1 LPLENR
7 QASCK
12 RLSTVDA
19 CLLEHHELLEN
30 RELMEVSKM
39 NKKEILK
46 YMTRGLEYAYD
57 CKDKDAMRTLL
68 EELNYWCVENR
79 LIAE

>member
-1 LPLENR
+1 
-7 QASCK
+7 
-12 RLSTVDA
+12 
-19 CLLEHHELLEN
+19 
-30 RELMEVSKM
+30 M